1 MCLRT
6 ETANAL
12 VHLSSLDNMR
22 MCLKKHVLP
31 DPVLGRADSLRVLE
45 VGASHSAA
53 GSYRSVLG
61 PLAAQYSCVND
72 AAGPGVDQV
81 VDDLAALPFPDGS
94 FDLIL
99 CGHTFQNA
107 ERFWGTVA
115 ETKRLLATQ
124 GVLVVITPSA
134 GPVRAD
140 SGERY
145 RFLPDAM
152 SGLSDAFDL
161 ALVDHWVSDFGPWH
175 DNIGVFRQPG
185 FDPSLAQLRP
195 DLAVEESSELQ
206 NAFPTDLPEE
216 IERGAG
222 VEWKYPFLQR
232 VHEHL
237 DPRFYLEIGV
247 FDGASLALASCNA
260 IGIDPEPVLTH
271 ELRPSHRISRT
282 TSDDFFHLTEQPVLL
297 PRIDLAY
304 IDGMHL
310 AEYVLKDF
318 MNVERHCDR
327 FSVIVIDD
335 IYPAHPLQAE
345 RERQSR
351 FWTGDVWKI
360 IPILRGAR
368 PDLVLLPVD
377 TSPTGTLLVLGL
389 DPKNDAVWA
398 NFDVMVDWI
407 LTAMTE
413 VHPDILGRDDK
424 IDPLDPLLT
433 RVLGMLR
440 EAREADAISP
450 GSGDLAL
457 ERIRHLVAGALPRKV
472 GAR

>member
-1 MCLRT
+1 
-6 ETANAL
+6 

-22 MCLKKHVLP
+22 MCLKQHVLP
-31 DPVLGRADSLRVLE
+31 DPVLGRQHSAKVLE
-45 VGASHSAA
+45 IGASESAA
-53 GSYRSVLG
+53 GSYRSVIG
-61 PLAAQYSCVND
+61 SLAAEYVCVD
-72 AAGPGVDQV
+72 LAPGSGVDMV
-81 VDDLAALPFPDGS
+81 LDDLTALPFDDAS
-94 FDLIL
+94 FDLVV
-99 CGHTFQNA
+99 CGHSFQSS
-107 ERFWGTVA
+107 ERFWATVA
-115 ETKRLLATQ
+115 EAKRVLAEH

-134 GPVRAD
+134 GPARTAA
-140 SGERY
+140 GELY

-152 SGLSDAFDL
+152 PAMAQAFDL

-175 DNIGVFRQPG
+175 DNVGVLRHPG
-185 FDPSLAQLRP
+185 FDPSLAHLRA
-195 DLAVEESSELQ
+195 DLSVEESSELQ
-206 NAFPTDLPEE
+206 NTFPTDLPEE
-216 IERGAG
+216 IEHGAG
-222 VEWKYPFLQR
+222 TEWKYPFLQR

-247 FDGASLALASCNA
+247 FDGASLTLASCNA

-282 TSDDFFHLTEQPVLL
+282 TSDDFFHLTDHSVLL
-297 PRIDLAY
+297 PTIDLAY

-310 AEYVLKDF
+310 AEYVLKDL
-318 MNVERHCDR
+318 MNVERHCGR

-377 TSPTGTLLVLGL
+377 TSPTGTLLVIGL
-389 DPKNDAVWA
+389 DPTKNALWD

-413 VHPDILGRDDK
+413 VHPDIIGRDDK
-424 IDPLDPLLT
+424 IDPFDPLLA

-440 EAREADAISP
+440 EGRQADAMNP
-450 GSGDLAL
+450 GSADHVL
-457 ERIRHLVAGALPRKV
+457 ERIRHLVAGALPRKI